1 MYIDQVSYDI
11 FEPSNQRIKISRNM
25 IVFGLVGIGLL
36 TAITPIEIN
45 DTLRFYYI
53 AFVFLY
59 FLFCSITIFF
69 TYKPLYGKIEGKLEF
84 RSDVVMYGD
93 YRIDLSQ
100 VKSINFHFRDYK
112 GQFKYIRRSFNQM
125 KSQGVNNSF
134 EYTDMRGDTC
144 EVFFRLEH
152 PDDHKNLELLIDHYF
167 RISKISHQ
175 RRYELQ
181 NASFSS

>member
-11 FEPSNQRIKISRNM
+11 FEPSNQRVKISRNM
-25 IVFGLVGIGLL
+25 IVYGLAGIGLL
-36 TAITPIEIN
+36 TALTPLEVN

-59 FLFCSITIFF
+59 FLYCLITCFF
-69 TYKPLYGKIEGKLEF
+69 TYKPLYGKIDGKIEF
-84 RSDVVMYGD
+84 LADVVMYGD

-100 VKSINFHFRDYK
+100 VISIDFHFRDYK
-112 GQFKYIRRSFNQM
+112 GQSKYVRKSVNQM

-134 EYTDMRGDTC
+134 EYTDLKGVTY
-144 EVFFRLEH
+144 EILFRLEH
-152 PDDHKNLELLIDHYF
+152 QEDHKNLELLIDHYF
-167 RISKISHQ
+167 RIGKISHQ

-181 NASFSS
+181 NANFCW